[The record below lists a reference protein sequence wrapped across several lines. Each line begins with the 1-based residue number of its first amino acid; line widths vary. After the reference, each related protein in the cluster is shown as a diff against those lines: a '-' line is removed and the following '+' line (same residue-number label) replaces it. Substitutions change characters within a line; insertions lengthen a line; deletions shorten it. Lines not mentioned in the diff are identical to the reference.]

1 MYLIR
6 ALIGRDN
13 DKIVKVYYR
22 ISMIKKLFSSIYLLI
37 VTIFSI
43 LCITVIIIKLVY
55 VN

>member
-37 VTIFSI
+37 VTNNRNGPTKI
-43 LCITVIIIKLVY
+43 LF
-55 VN
+55 